1 MRRGFVRY
9 VAGLVGLVL
18 LASLAGC
25 GSSTL
30 QTPAESADQARDE
43 AAKAGV
49 LAIQTGLKAYVAEH
63 QVAPPQAG
71 VAELGGYVNPWPT
84 NPWTDAPMSPGS
96 APGDYTYRG
105 LGGAGYSLVGHLSSG
120 EPFSP

>member
-1 MRRGFVRY
+1 MRRGCARY
-9 VAGLVGLVL
+9 VVGLVGLVL

-30 QTPAESADQARDE
+30 QTPAKTTDQARDE
-43 AAKAGV
+43 ALKAGV
-49 LAIQTGLKAYVAEH
+49 LAIDTGIKAYVAEH
-63 QVAPPQAG
+63 QAAPQQASA
-71 VAELGGYVNPWPT
+71 AELGGYVSPWPT

-96 APGDYTYRG
+96 APGEYTYRN

-120 EPFSP
+120 ESYSP